1 MDKIVEIL
9 RNGGVVALP
18 TDNLFCLAA
27 DASNEIAV
35 SKIFPIKGRAES
47 TAIPVLIA
55 DFSDIEKYTMDQP
68 PGLELILQKY
78 WPGELTIILK
88 KAATLAP
95 NLSPGMD
102 TIGIRMP
109 NSEFIRSIVRELGKP
124 ITGTS
129 ANLSG
134 EDPAMSSEQVEL
146 SLGGKLDL
154 IYKNATTTGGLPS
167 TVLDLSTIP
176 ARILRHG
183 AIDKSELQSTL
194 KLHKIDLSI

>member
-1 MDKIVEIL
+1 MDKIVEL
-9 RNGGVVALP
+9 LKNGAVVALP

-35 SKIFPIKGRAES
+35 SKIFRIKGRAES

-68 PGLELILQKY
+68 TGLELILQKY

-109 NSEFIRSIVRELGKP
+109 NSEFIRSIIRELGKP

-134 EDPAMSSEQVEL
+134 EAPAMSSEQVEL
-146 SLGGKLDL
+146 SLGDKLDF
-154 IYKNATTTGGLPS
+154 IYENATTTGGLPS
-167 TVLDLSTIP
+167 TVLDLSTMP

-194 KLHKIDLSI
+194 KLHKLDLSI

>member
-1 MDKIVEIL
+1 MDKIVDIL
-9 RNGGVVALP
+9 KNGGVAALP

-35 SKIFPIKGRAES
+35 SKIFRIKGRAES
-47 TAIPVLIA
+47 SAIPVLIA
-55 DFSDIEKYTMDQP
+55 DFSDIYKYTIDQP
-68 PGLELILQKY
+68 NNLDLILQKY

-102 TIGIRMP
+102 TIGVRMP
-109 NSEFIRSIVRELGKP
+109 DSEFIRSTVRKLGKP

-134 EDPAMSSEQVEL
+134 ETPAMTSDQVEL
-146 SLGGKLDL
+146 SMGSKVDF

-167 TVLDLSTIP
+167 TVLDLSTRP

-183 AIDKSELQSTL
+183 AIEKSELQSTL
-194 KLHKIDLSI
+194 KLHKLDLSI

>member
-1 MDKIVEIL
+1 
-9 RNGGVVALP
+9 
-18 TDNLFCLAA
+18 
-27 DASNEIAV
+27 
-35 SKIFPIKGRAES
+35 
-47 TAIPVLIA
+47 
-55 DFSDIEKYTMDQP
+55 MDQP
-68 PGLELILQKY
+68 TGLELILQKY

-134 EDPAMSSEQVEL
+134 EVPAMSSEQVESSL
-146 SLGGKLDL
+146 SGKLDF
-154 IYKNATTTGGLPS
+154 IYENATTTGGLPS

>member
-1 MDKIVEIL
+1 MDKIVDIL
-9 RNGGVVALP
+9 RNGGVAALP

-27 DASNEIAV
+27 DASNETAV
-35 SKIFPIKGRAES
+35 NKIFEIKGRS
-47 TAIPVLIA
+47 DSSAIPILIA
-55 DFSDIEKYTMDQP
+55 DFSDVEKYTIDYP
-68 PGLELILQKY
+68 NRLELILDKY

-102 TIGIRMP
+102 TIGIRIP
-109 NSEFIRSIVRELGKP
+109 NSEFIRSVVRELGKP

-134 EDPAMSSEQVEL
+134 EAPAMSSAQVEL
-146 SLGGKLDL
+146 SLGSKLDF
-154 IYKNATTTGGLPS
+154 IYKNATTKGGLPS
-167 TVLDLSTIP
+167 TVLDLSTMP

-183 AIDKSELQSTL
+183 AIDESELRSTL
-194 KLHKIDLSI
+194 KLHKLNLPN